1 MSQAD
6 QTVQNDTFP
15 TVRADINNNLAALF
29 SNSSG
34 GTAPSVTV
42 AYQDWIDTSGANPVW
57 KKRNAAN
64 NAWITLGTIVS
75 NSIAFEG
82 TLPSQSGNNGKFL
95 TTDGTD
101 ASWAVVPLGIATSVA
116 DTQTFT
122 SSGTWAKPASGTWA
136 LVRCW
141 GGGGSGAKGTS
152 GGPGGGGG
160 GGACVESLLKLSD
173 LGATETVTIGAG
185 GAAVTSSSTP
195 GNAGGSTT
203 FGSHVTA
210 YGGGGGCYS
219 SSGGAGGGGGGGGE
233 VGEGGV
239 VSTSSRDGGRDLYN
253 KTTFIWAGINVA
265 NPVDPATPA
274 SFPAAVE
281 VLTTLSSPGAKSGAT
296 GGGNG
301 TDASKANSEIRTW
314 EDASDSG
321 YDQRRLDFPG
331 EYGGGGGGGGLDG
344 TGTGGDGG
352 NAVYGGAGGGGA
364 ANSGSGGPGGTSTYG
379 GNGSAGTVD
388 ANASSAGSQPGGGSG
403 GTEGGD
409 SGAGGAGQCIVYVY

>member
-1 MSQAD
+1 VSQAD

-82 TLPSQSGNNGKFL
+82 TLPSQSGNSGKYL

-101 ASWAVVPLGIATSVA
+101 ASWGVVPLNVPDSAVN
-116 DTQTFT
+116 TQTFT
-122 SSGTWAKPASGTWA
+122 TSGTWTKPASGTWA

-141 GGGGSGAKGTS
+141 GGGGSGAKGAS
-152 GGPGGGGG
+152 NAPGGGGG
-160 GGACVESLLKLSD
+160 GGACVEKLILLSS

-185 GAAVTSSSTP
+185 GAAQTTSATP
-195 GNAGGSTT
+195 GNTGGNTT

-210 YGGGGGCYS
+210 YGGGGGNYS
-219 SSGGAGGGGGGGGE
+219 TSGGGGGGGGGGGSA
-233 VGEGGV
+233 GEGSS
-239 VSTSSRDGGRDLYN
+239 VSSSGSDGGLDLAD
-253 KTTFIWAGINVA
+253 KWQSVWVALNVA
-265 NPVDPATPA
+265 NPNAPSAPYVI
-274 SFPAAVE
+274 SAVINAN
-281 VLTTLSSPGAKSGAT
+281 TTLCNCGAD
-296 GGGNG
+296 GGG
-301 TDASKANSEIRTW
+301 SS
-314 EDASDSG
+314 SG
-321 YDQRRLDFPG
+321 YDNLRAPNEEEYLYDLYDNSYDPYDLDYLG
-331 EYGGGGGGGGLDG
+331 GYGGAGGGKGVDG
-344 TGTGGDGG
+344 TGSGNQDGGD
-352 NAVYGGAGGGGA
+352 ATWGGAGGGGA
-364 ANSGSGGPGGTSTYG
+364 ANSGTPGDGGTSTYG
-379 GNGSAGTVD
+379 GDGGGGAIDG
-388 ANASSAGSQPGGGSG
+388 NAATAGSQPGGGGG